1 MSQTF
6 LRFIWCSKWG
16 RRSWGSSHGP
26 QGSWFCWFWLCACWS
41 AQLELQLFPVVMGP
55 VLSWGFSH
63 FLSESCGG
71 RAVWE
76 LQAFTTA
83 TLVSWRKTR
92 VFTQPKTFSMDQRE
106 LKKRWVM
113 WNWPPEITGL
123 LSWEHLHSVRR
134 FSLGTFL
141 LFKALF
147 CPCLWTVQHSLCP
160 WSPQVALQLPPAAT
174 KWRSWNR
181 AFAMTRSL
189 SPWCG
194 DRNELK
200 ELHCFQGI
208 RTSLGGWECD
218 PIISLYQKDGRLV
231 TQLRF
236 GTRLA
241 VKRHILSGM
250 QTIYSQQQSD
260 VIPVCF

>member
-1 MSQTF
+1 
-6 LRFIWCSKWG
+6 
-16 RRSWGSSHGP
+16 
-26 QGSWFCWFWLCACWS
+26 
-41 AQLELQLFPVVMGP
+41 MGP

-83 TLVSWRKTR
+83 TLVSWRKTK
-92 VFTQPKTFSMDQRE
+92 VFTQPKIFSIYQRE
-106 LKKRWVM
+106 LKKCWVM

-123 LSWEHLHSVRR
+123 VSWEHLHSVRR

-147 CPCLWTVQHSLCP
+147 CPCLWTVQCSLCP

-218 PIISLYQKDGRLV
+218 PRISLYQKDGRLV